1 MSYVVMVETNSRL
14 GAGKNFGPRFATQTP
29 NTALSVKLSMVDKG
43 GKVLDEQSI
52 GRFVICWN
60 DEIKDPQAVFTEKLF
75 LLLDMQT
82 SVQAALQRLCTKT
95 CGQSANLAM
104 NELKQELAIMLRDCN
119 TFRKDVFTY
128 TTKDDGYDRERF
140 IEKYKDR
147 LLASRDWLHVDG
159 KRDITFKL
167 TAEVKTT
174 EIEKKEPPEVN
185 IKTWRL

>member
-1 MSYVVMVETNSRL
+1 MSYVVTVDTNSGL

-29 NTALSVKLSMVDKG
+29 NTALQVKLVMADKA

-52 GRFVICWN
+52 GRFVVCWN
-60 DEIKDPQAVFTEKLF
+60 EELKDPQEVFTEKLF

-82 SVQAALQRLCTKT
+82 SVQATLQRLCTKT
-95 CGQSANLAM
+95 CGQSASLAM
-104 NELKQELAIMLRDCN
+104 NELKQELAIMLRDSSM
-119 TFRKDVFTY
+119 FRKDVFTY
-128 TTKDDGYDRERF
+128 TTKDDGYDREHF

-159 KRDITFKL
+159 KRDVTFKL
-167 TAEVKTT
+167 TAEVKAT